1 MTFLKSVPD
10 VFVNNIVLFLLLSF
24 LQSMI
29 SNIADGE
36 IAELK
41 EENES
46 YGWLEEIEMPENSQ
60 MDGIEY
66 LGPQIIETSQ

>member
-1 MTFLKSVPD
+1 MIFLQSVSNALG
-10 VFVNNIVLFLLLSF
+10 NNIILFLLLSL

-66 LGPQIIETSQ
+66 LGPPIIETSL

>member
-1 MTFLKSVPD
+1 
-10 VFVNNIVLFLLLSF
+10 
-24 LQSMI
+24 MI

-66 LGPQIIETSQ
+66 LGPPIIETSL